1 MSTANRRHI
10 TREKAVWYQTREMED
25 VVAGSWTVMVTG
37 LDWCCVLPRLPLQ

>member
-25 VVAGSWTVMVTG
+25 VVAGSGREEEELEEVSH
-37 LDWCCVLPRLPLQ
+37 